1 MRAIAGTRQMV
12 QSTTETLAAESAEQA
27 VMRLLMSK
35 ITWRI
40 LPFLMLAYFIAF
52 VDRVNAGFAALQMNH
67 DIGLTQAA
75 FGLGGGLFYVTYVL
89 FEIPSNL
96 AMKKVGARIWIARI
110 MLSWGLVSAAMAF
123 VTGPYSFYAVRL
135 LLGAAEAGFFPGV
148 ILYLTYWFP
157 REYRARIIAIFMVA
171 IPVSSFLG
179 SPISASLLQT
189 DGMLGLRGWQW
200 MFILEGV
207 PAMLLGLATVFVLPN
222 GPAEARFLSPE
233 ERALVARKL
242 DEEAD
247 NDTTTTRHGSLW
259 AVMSDKYVLA
269 ASFIYAGASGASQ
282 CLSLWQPQ
290 IIKSFGLTNMETGL
304 LNSIPF
310 GIASVLMII
319 WGRTSDRTGE
329 RIWHTAIPLA
339 LLAASL
345 VASIAATSLM
355 PTILILCVAVTATY
369 IVKGP
374 FWALSTEWLS
384 AGSAA
389 AGIAQINA
397 IGNIGGFIG
406 TWMLGVIKDATGSYP
421 LGLLPLAAISTVGCI
436 LVLTIGRGRT
446 RLGQSAGATT

>member
-1 MRAIAGTRQMV
+1 MA
-12 QSTTETLAAESAEQA
+12 QSISQPQATSSADPAA
-27 VMRLLMSK
+27 LTGIMSK

-40 LPFLMLAYFIAF
+40 VPFLMVSYFIAF

-96 AMKKVGARIWIARI
+96 AMKKVGPRLWIARI
-110 MLSWGLVSAAMAF
+110 MVSWGLVSAAMAF
-123 VTGPYSFYAVRL
+123 VTGPNSFYAVRL

-157 REYRARIIAIFMVA
+157 RAYRARIVAIFMVA

-179 SPISASLLQT
+179 SPISAALLQV
-189 DGMLGLRGWQW
+189 DGVLGLRGWQW
-200 MFILEGV
+200 MFILEAV
-207 PAMLLGLATVFVLPN
+207 PAVLLGLATIFVLPDR
-222 GPAEARFLSPE
+222 PSSARFLSPA
-233 ERALVARKL
+233 ERDLIEHALAT
-242 DEEAD
+242 EAE
-247 NDTTTTRHGSLW
+247 NDTTTTRHASLW
-259 AVMSDKYVLA
+259 AIMSDKHVLA

-290 IIKSFGLTNMETGL
+290 IIKSFGLTNMQTGL

-319 WGRTSDRTGE
+319 WGRTSDRSGE

-345 VASIAATSLM
+345 AASLAAHSLA
-355 PTILILCVAVTATY
+355 PTILILCIAVTATY

-406 TWMLGVIKDATGSYP
+406 TWLLGVIKDATGSYP
-421 LGLLPLAAISTVGCI
+421 LGLLPLAAISAVGCL
-436 LVLTIGRGRT
+436 LVLTIGRGRARFVT
-446 RLGQSAGATT
+446 ERASAAT

>member
-1 MRAIAGTRQMV
+1 MAQPISQPQATSSADPATTAI
-12 QSTTETLAAESAEQA
+12 
-27 VMRLLMSK
+27 MSK

-40 LPFLMLAYFIAF
+40 VPFLMVCYFIAF
-52 VDRVNAGFAALQMNH
+52 IDRVNAGFAALQMNH
-67 DIGLTQAA
+67 DIGLTHAA
-75 FGLGGGLFYVTYVL
+75 FGLGGGLFYITYVL

-96 AMKKVGARIWIARI
+96 AMKKVGPRLWIARI
-110 MLSWGLVSAAMAF
+110 MMSWGLVAAGMAF
-123 VTGPYSFYAVRL
+123 VTGPNSFYAVRL

-157 REYRARIIAIFMVA
+157 RAYRARIIAIFMVA

-179 SPISASLLQT
+179 SPISAALLQV
-189 DGMLGLRGWQW
+189 DGVLGLRGWQW
-200 MFILEGV
+200 MFILEAV
-207 PAMLLGLATVFVLPN
+207 PAVLLGLATIFVLPDR
-222 GPAEARFLSPE
+222 PSSARFLTPQ
-233 ERALVARKL
+233 ERELVAREL
-242 DEEAD
+242 ATEAE
-247 NDTTTTRHGSLW
+247 NDTTTPRHASLW
-259 AVMSDKYVLA
+259 AIMSDKYVLA

-290 IIKSFGLTNMETGL
+290 IIKSFGLTNMQTGL

-345 VASIAATSLM
+345 TASLATNSLT
-355 PTILILCVAVTATY
+355 PTILVLCVAVTATY

-384 AGSAA
+384 VGSAA
-389 AGIAQINA
+389 VGIAQINA

-406 TWMLGVIKDATGSYP
+406 TWLLGVIKDATGSYP
-421 LGLLPLAAISTVGCI
+421 LGLLPLAAISAVGCI
-436 LVLTIGRGRT
+436 LVLTIGRGPIRV
-446 RLGQSAGATT
+446 GANANAAT

>member
-1 MRAIAGTRQMV
+1 MV

>member
-1 MRAIAGTRQMV
+1 MV
-12 QSTTETLAAESAEQA
+12 QSISQPQATSSADPAGITEIMT
-27 VMRLLMSK
+27 R

-40 LPFLMLAYFIAF
+40 LPFLMLSYFIAF

-96 AMKKVGARIWIARI
+96 AMKKVGPRLWIARI
-110 MLSWGLVSAAMAF
+110 MVSWGLVAAAMAF
-123 VTGPYSFYAVRL
+123 VTGPNSFYAVRL

-157 REYRARIIAIFMVA
+157 RAYRARIVAIFMVA

-179 SPISASLLQT
+179 SPISASLLQI
-189 DGMLGLRGWQW
+189 DGVLGLRGWQW
-200 MFILEGV
+200 MFILEAV
-207 PAMLLGLATVFVLPN
+207 PAVLLGIATIFVLPN
-222 GPAEARFLSPE
+222 RPSDASFLSPAE
-233 ERALVARKL
+233 RELVERALAT
-242 DEEAD
+242 EAE
-247 NDTTTTRHGSLW
+247 NDTTTTRHASLW
-259 AVMSDKYVLA
+259 AIMSDRYVLA

-290 IIKSFGLTNMETGL
+290 IIKSFGLTNMQTGL

-319 WGRTSDRTGE
+319 WGRTSDRSGE

-345 VASIAATSLM
+345 TASLATNSLA

-406 TWMLGVIKDATGSYP
+406 TWLLGVIKDATGSYP
-421 LGLLPLAAISTVGCI
+421 LGLLPLAAISTVGCL

-446 RLGQSAGATT
+446 RVGEKASVAT

>member
-1 MRAIAGTRQMV
+1 
-12 QSTTETLAAESAEQA
+12 
-27 VMRLLMSK
+27 MSK

-40 LPFLMLAYFIAF
+40 VPFLMVSYFIAF

-96 AMKKVGARIWIARI
+96 AMKKVGPRLWIARI
-110 MLSWGLVSAAMAF
+110 MVSWGLVSAAMAF
-123 VTGPYSFYAVRL
+123 VTGPNSFYAVRL

-157 REYRARIIAIFMVA
+157 RAYRARIVAIFMVA

-179 SPISASLLQT
+179 SPISAALLQV
-189 DGMLGLRGWQW
+189 DGVLGLRGWQW
-200 MFILEGV
+200 MFILEAV
-207 PAMLLGLATVFVLPN
+207 PAVLLGLATIFVLPDR
-222 GPAEARFLSPE
+222 PSSARFLSPA
-233 ERALVARKL
+233 ERDLIEHALAT
-242 DEEAD
+242 EAE
-247 NDTTTTRHGSLW
+247 NDTTTTRHASLW
-259 AVMSDKYVLA
+259 AIMSDKYVLA

-290 IIKSFGLTNMETGL
+290 IIKSFGLTNMQTGL

-319 WGRTSDRTGE
+319 WGRTSDRSGE

-345 VASIAATSLM
+345 AASLAAHSLA
-355 PTILILCVAVTATY
+355 PTILILCIAVTATY

-406 TWMLGVIKDATGSYP
+406 TWLLGVIKDATGSYP
-421 LGLLPLAAISTVGCI
+421 LGLLPLAAISAVGCL
-436 LVLTIGRGRT
+436 LVLTIGRGRARFVT
-446 RLGQSAGATT
+446 ERASAAT

>member
-1 MRAIAGTRQMV
+1 MA
-12 QSTTETLAAESAEQA
+12 QSISQPQATSSADA
-27 VMRLLMSK
+27 MALPGIMSK

-40 LPFLMLAYFIAF
+40 LPFLMVSYFIAF
-52 VDRVNAGFAALQMNH
+52 IDRVNAGFAALQMNH

-96 AMKKVGARIWIARI
+96 AMKKVGPRLWIARI
-110 MLSWGLVSAAMAF
+110 MVSWGLVSAAMAF
-123 VTGPYSFYAVRL
+123 VTGPNSFYAVRL

-157 REYRARIIAIFMVA
+157 RAYRARIVAIFMVA

-179 SPISASLLQT
+179 SPISASLLQV
-189 DGMLGLRGWQW
+189 DGVLGLRGWQW
-200 MFILEGV
+200 MFILEAV
-207 PAMLLGLATVFVLPN
+207 PAVLLGLATVFVLPDR
-222 GPAEARFLSPE
+222 PSSARFLSPAE
-233 ERALVARKL
+233 RELVERALAT
-242 DEEAD
+242 EAE
-247 NDTTTTRHGSLW
+247 NDTTTRRHASLW
-259 AVMSDKYVLA
+259 AIMSDKYVLA

-290 IIKSFGLTNMETGL
+290 IIKSFGLTNMQTGL

-319 WGRTSDRTGE
+319 WGRTSDRSGE

-345 VASIAATSLM
+345 TASLATGSLA

-406 TWMLGVIKDATGSYP
+406 TWLLGVIKDATGSYP
-421 LGLLPLAAISTVGCI
+421 LGLLPLAAISAIGCL

-446 RLGQSAGATT
+446 RFVTENAGVAT

>member
-1 MRAIAGTRQMV
+1 LTGD
-12 QSTTETLAAESAEQA
+12 SAEQA
-27 VMRLLMSK
+27 TLSK
-35 ITWRI
+35 ITSRITWRI
-40 LPFLMLAYFIAF
+40 VPFLMLAYFIAF
-52 VDRVNAGFAALQMNH
+52 IDRVNAGFAALQMNH

-96 AMKKVGARIWIARI
+96 AMKKVGPRLWIARI
-110 MLSWGLVSAAMAF
+110 MVSWGLVAGAMAF

-157 REYRARIIAIFMVA
+157 RAYRARIVAIFMVA

-179 SPISASLLQT
+179 SPISASLLQI
-189 DGMLGLRGWQW
+189 DGVLGLRGWQW
-200 MFILEGV
+200 MFILEAV
-207 PAMLLGLATVFVLPN
+207 PAVLLGLATIFVLPDR
-222 GPAEARFLSPE
+222 PSSARFLSPAE
-233 ERALVARKL
+233 SELVARRL
-242 DEEAD
+242 EREAD
-247 NDTTTTRHGSLW
+247 NDTTTTRHASLW
-259 AVMSDKYVLA
+259 AIMTDKYVLA

-329 RIWHTAIPLA
+329 RIWHTAIPLG

-345 VASIAATSLM
+345 AAALATSSLL
-355 PTILILCVAVTATY
+355 PTILVLCVAVTATY

-389 AGIAQINA
+389 AGIAEINA

-406 TWMLGVIKDATGSYP
+406 TWLLGVIKDATGSYP
-421 LGLLPLAAISTVGCI
+421 MGLLPLAAISAVGCL
-436 LVLTIGRGRT
+436 LVMTIGRGRD
-446 RLGQSAGATT
+446 RFVAEKAGASP

>member
-1 MRAIAGTRQMV
+1 MA
-12 QSTTETLAAESAEQA
+12 QSVSQPQATSSAEQA
-27 VMRLLMSK
+27 AMSKIWSK

-40 LPFLMLAYFIAF
+40 VPFLMVAYFIAF
-52 VDRVNAGFAALQMNH
+52 IDRVNAGFAALQMNH

-96 AMKKVGARIWIARI
+96 AMKKVGARLWIARI
-110 MLSWGLVSAAMAF
+110 MVSWGLVSAAMAF
-123 VTGPYSFYAVRL
+123 VTGPNSFYAVRL

-207 PAMLLGLATVFVLPN
+207 PAMLLGLATVFVLPD
-222 GPAEARFLSPE
+222 GPSSARFLTPE
-233 ERALVARKL
+233 ERELVARKL
-242 DEEAD
+242 DNEAAD
-247 NDTTTTRHGSLW
+247 DTTTTRHASLW
-259 AVMSDKYVLA
+259 AIMSDKYVLA

-345 VASIAATSLM
+345 AASLAANSLV

-406 TWMLGVIKDATGSYP
+406 TWLLGVIKDATGSYP
-421 LGLLPLAAISTVGCI
+421 LGLLPLAAISAVGCL

-446 RLGQSAGATT
+446 RVAGKVAASA

>member
-1 MRAIAGTRQMV
+1 
-12 QSTTETLAAESAEQA
+12 
-27 VMRLLMSK
+27 MSK
-35 ITWRI
+35 IAWR
-40 LPFLMLAYFIAF
+40 LVPFLMLCYFIAF
-52 VDRVNAGFAALQMNH
+52 VDRVNAGFAALQMNP

-75 FGLGGGLFYVTYVL
+75 FGLGAGLFYVTYVL

-96 AMKKVGARIWIARI
+96 AMKKVGPRLWIARI
-110 MLSWGLVSAAMAF
+110 LVSWGLVAGAMAF
-123 VTGPYSFYAVRL
+123 VTGPYSFYAMRL

-157 REYRARIIAIFMVA
+157 RAYRARIIAVFMVA
-171 IPVSSFLG
+171 IPVSSFIG
-179 SPISASLLQT
+179 SPISASLLQI
-189 DGMLGLRGWQW
+189 DGVLGLRGWQW
-200 MFILEGV
+200 MFILEAV
-207 PAMLLGLATVFVLPN
+207 PAVLLGIATVFVLPDR
-222 GPAEARFLSPE
+222 PSSARFLSPGE
-233 ERALVARKL
+233 RDLVVRAL
-242 DEEAD
+242 DSEAD
-247 NDTTTTRHGSLW
+247 NDKTTTRHTSLW
-259 AVMSDKYVLA
+259 AIMSDKYVLA

-282 CLSLWQPQ
+282 CLSVWQPQ

-345 VASIAATSLM
+345 VAALATASLT

-389 AGIAQINA
+389 AGIAEINA

-406 TWMLGVIKDATGSYP
+406 TWLLGVIKDATGSYP
-421 LGLLPLAAISTVGCI
+421 MGLLPLAAISAVGCL
-436 LVLTIGRGRT
+436 LVLTIGRGRASFVADKINAEKA
-446 RLGQSAGATT
+446 SAST

>member
-1 MRAIAGTRQMV
+1 MV
-12 QSTTETLAAESAEQA
+12 QSISQPQA
-27 VMRLLMSK
+27 VSGADAAALKEIMTK

-40 LPFLMLAYFIAF
+40 VPFLMVSYFIAF
-52 VDRVNAGFAALQMNH
+52 IDRVNAGFAALQMNH

-96 AMKKVGARIWIARI
+96 AMKKVGPRLWIARI
-110 MLSWGLVSAAMAF
+110 MVSWGLVSAAMAF
-123 VTGPYSFYAVRL
+123 VTGPNSFYAVRL

-157 REYRARIIAIFMVA
+157 RAYRARIVAIFMVA

-179 SPISASLLQT
+179 SPISAALLQV
-189 DGMLGLRGWQW
+189 DGVLGLRGWQW
-200 MFILEGV
+200 MFILEAV
-207 PAMLLGLATVFVLPN
+207 PAVLLGVATIFVLPDRPSSAAFLA
-222 GPAEARFLSPE
+222 PAERE
-233 ERALVARKL
+233 QVERALAT
-242 DEEAD
+242 EAE
-247 NDTTTTRHGSLW
+247 NDTTTTRHASLW
-259 AVMSDKYVLA
+259 AIMSDKYVLA

-290 IIKSFGLTNMETGL
+290 IIKSFGLTNMQTGL

-345 VASIAATSLM
+345 TASLATNSLA

-406 TWMLGVIKDATGSYP
+406 TWLLGVIKDATGSYP
-421 LGLLPLAAISTVGCI
+421 LGLLPLAAISAVGCV

-446 RLGQSAGATT
+446 RIAEQASAAT